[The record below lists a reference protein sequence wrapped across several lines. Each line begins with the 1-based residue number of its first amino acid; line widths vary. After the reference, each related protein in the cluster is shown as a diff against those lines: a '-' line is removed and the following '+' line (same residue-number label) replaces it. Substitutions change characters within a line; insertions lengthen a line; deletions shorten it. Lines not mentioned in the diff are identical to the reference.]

1 MFVRPKMGYVRAK
14 IGLTG
19 QFDRRQTGNYLQ
31 PCFCCHRLPR
41 ILRSLFFLRR
51 VPLKHEKSSYLYSF
65 FFMQILFDIFG
76 VRDFLPSDAIIH
88 WLAKHVCSDKDL
100 ETFCSDIIF
109 IICGFDK
116 KQLNEVNNTESI
128 KR

>member
-1 MFVRPKMGYVRAK
+1 MQRW
-14 IGLTG
+14 
-19 QFDRRQTGNYLQ
+19 FD
-31 PCFCCHRLPR
+31 F
-41 ILRSLFFLRR
+41 
-51 VPLKHEKSSYLYSF
+51 
-65 FFMQILFDIFG
+65 FG

-88 WLAKHVCSDKDL
+88 WLAKHVCAEKEL

-116 KQLNEVNNTESI
+116 QQLNEVSNTESI

>member
-1 MFVRPKMGYVRAK
+1 
-14 IGLTG
+14 
-19 QFDRRQTGNYLQ
+19 
-31 PCFCCHRLPR
+31 
-41 ILRSLFFLRR
+41 
-51 VPLKHEKSSYLYSF
+51 
-65 FFMQILFDIFG
+65 MQILFDIFG